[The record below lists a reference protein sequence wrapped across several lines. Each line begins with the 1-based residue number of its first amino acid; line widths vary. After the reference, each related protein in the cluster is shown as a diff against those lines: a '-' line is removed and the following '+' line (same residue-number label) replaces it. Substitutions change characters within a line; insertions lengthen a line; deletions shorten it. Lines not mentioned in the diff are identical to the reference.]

1 VPRPID
7 GRVDEHGHLT
17 TAGRREDIIALSSGK
32 NIYLEEVE
40 AHYQRSPFIREVCV
54 LGVGAPDA
62 SFPERLHAIVV
73 PDVDVL
79 RERRIVNTT
88 ELIRYELENL
98 SQSLSADTRVT
109 GFDVAFEP
117 LPRTTTGNLKR
128 HEILKHYQSKSRP
141 VEPPAVSEVEPHL
154 QRLVATIQ
162 SIMRPGVVVRAD
174 SSLEHDLGLDSM
186 DRVELLAT
194 LERRFGVELPEHV
207 ALSAFRVRDLADA
220 FRETREQREGVADP
234 SWASLLERIEP
245 TPALHALLER
255 RPLSALALFA
265 IARIIVRVLLRPHVE
280 GVERLPR
287 QGPFIISP
295 NHQSYLDP
303 IVIVTVLPLRVYRE
317 LFFVG
322 AAEYF
327 QSPLMRRLAAWLN
340 VIPVDPDAY
349 LMPAMQAGAF
359 GLRHGKV
366 LMLFPEGERSID
378 GAVKKFRKG
387 AAILSRQ
394 HRVPIVP
401 AAIDGM
407 FEIWPRTRPLNWR
420 KLLPWSSH
428 RTRIAFGDP
437 LSPSDAVAEQTAR
450 LHDAVERMWRG
461 FEPSDRG

>member
-1 VPRPID
+1 VI
-7 GRVDEHGHLT
+7 
-17 TAGRREDIIALSSGK
+17 
-32 NIYLEEVE
+32 
-40 AHYQRSPFIREVCV
+40 
-54 LGVGAPDA
+54 GVGAPGA
-62 SFPERLHAIVV
+62 PFPDRLHAIVV
-73 PDVDVL
+73 PDVEVL
-79 RERRIVNTT
+79 RERRIVNMT
-88 ELIRYELENL
+88 ELIRYELESL
-98 SQSLSADTRVT
+98 SQSLPVHTRVT
-109 GFDVAFEP
+109 GFDVRLEP
-117 LPRTTTGNLKR
+117 LARTATGNLKR
-128 HEILKHYQSKSRP
+128 HEVLKRYQSTSG
-141 VEPPAVSEVEPHL
+141 PAADEASPDALCVNGVEPHL

-162 SIMRPGVVVRAD
+162 AILGPGVVVRAD
-174 SSLEHDLGLDSM
+174 SSLELDLGLDSM

-207 ALSAFRVRDLADA
+207 ALSAFHVRDLAAA
-220 FRETREQREGVADP
+220 FRDAREQGESAADP

-265 IARIIVRVLLRPHVE
+265 LARIIVRVLLHPHVE

-287 QGPFIISP
+287 KGPFIISP

-378 GAVKKFRKG
+378 GGVKKFRKG

-420 KLLPWSSH
+420 TLLPWSSH

-437 LSPSDAVAEQTAR
+437 LPPSDAVAEQTAR
-450 LHDAVERMWRG
+450 LHDVVERMWRG
-461 FEPSDRG
+461 LDTSHRG